1 MNEEYIN
8 KPITKTRILLVP
20 LDWGLGHATRCIP
33 IIKSLQ
39 KCGASI
45 LLAGEGTVITLLKK
59 EFPAIE
65 VLPLQGYKIRYG
77 KKGSS
82 LLFTLLRQLPRIIS
96 TIRQENRWLQKAV
109 TEHNI
114 DAVISDNRFG
124 LYHKKIP
131 CVYITHQ
138 LSIQT
143 GYKWLNNVAQKINY
157 QYINRFSEC
166 WIPDAAN
173 NINLAGK
180 LSHPLQ
186 LPQIPVKYLGPLSRF
201 KKKEQTPTLSL
212 LILLSGPEPQRSI
225 FEKELMQ
232 QLKNNK
238 TAVVLVRGL
247 PNGDEKPADIDQVKI
262 YNHLAADELSSLI
275 QQSEWVLARAGYSTI
290 MDLVALQKK
299 AILVP
304 TPGQGEQ
311 EYLGTY
317 LHQQQL
323 FFSCPQKNFNLKNT
337 LQKASAFTFN
347 WPANDKDFNAQI
359 ITEWLNGIK
368 KAMV

>member
-8 KPITKTRILLVP
+8 KPTKKPRILIVP
-20 LDWGLGHATRCIP
+20 LDWGLGHATRCVP
-33 IIKSLQ
+33 IIHLLLKS
-39 KCGASI
+39 GASI
-45 LLAGEGTVITLLKK
+45 LLAGEGAVISLLKK
-59 EFPAIE
+59 EFPAME
-65 VLPLQGYKIRYG
+65 ALPLKGYRIRYC
-77 KKGSS
+77 KEGSS
-82 LLFTLLRQLPRIIS
+82 LLFTLFNQLPRIIS
-96 TIRQENRWLQKAV
+96 TIKEENRWLQKVV

-143 GYKWLNNVAQKINY
+143 GYTWLNNLAQKINY
-157 QYINRFSEC
+157 QCINRFSEC
-166 WIPDAAN
+166 WIPDAAEN
-173 NINLAGK
+173 NNLAGK

-201 KKKEQTPTLSL
+201 KKKEETPTLSL

-225 FEKELMQ
+225 FEKEIMQ

-238 TAVVLVRGL
+238 TSVVLVRGL
-247 PNGDEKPADIDQVKI
+247 PNGDEKPADIDKIKI

-290 MDLVALQKK
+290 MDLVALQQK
-299 AILVP
+299 AILIP

-311 EYLGTY
+311 EYLGAY

-323 FFSCPQKNFNLKNT
+323 FFCCPQKNFNLKNT
-337 LQKASAFTFN
+337 LQKASAFTFK
-347 WPANDKDFNAQI
+347 WSAIDKNFNAQI
-359 ITEWLNGIK
+359 IIAWLNGINK
-368 KAMV
+368 TKV